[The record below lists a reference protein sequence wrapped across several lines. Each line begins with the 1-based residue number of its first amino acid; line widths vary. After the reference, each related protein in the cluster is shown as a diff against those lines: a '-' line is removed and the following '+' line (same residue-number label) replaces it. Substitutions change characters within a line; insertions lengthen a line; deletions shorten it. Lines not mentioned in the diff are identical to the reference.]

1 MKVKDGAVIA
11 ASCLET
17 ETLKTAQE
25 GGGVLPTGAQV
36 CSPSYCRG
44 LCASQKLTGS
54 NWYRVAQLL
63 KAEQVNSEFSVP
75 STRPGALEPRGRPE
89 ADVPTFVTQM
99 SPTFVSE
106 IFGGT
111 AAMAI
116 CLDAVSG

>member
-1 MKVKDGAVIA
+1 MFSPQGHRSAVPA
-11 ASCLET
+11 
-17 ETLKTAQE
+17 TA
-25 GGGVLPTGAQV
+25 G
-36 CSPSYCRG
+36 G

-75 STRPGALEPRGRPE
+75 STRPGAFEPRGRPE

-99 SPTFVSE
+99 SPTFVSK

-116 CLDAVSG
+116 CLDAASG